1 MFVSTFLLLYGPRF
15 PLFILICRFFCLR
28 KTRGN
33 FDEKTIP
40 AFSTGCWRIR
50 KARDINF
57 YRQTMAQFQRKD
69 SHFVVYFPTDKTV
82 HVLSKAKIIFQSE
95 SFEDENVKV
104 MWKTSNIKE
113 DGTVVVEDMAYDGV
127 IVFSGSK

>member
-1 MFVSTFLLLYGPRF
+1 
-15 PLFILICRFFCLR
+15 
-28 KTRGN
+28 
-33 FDEKTIP
+33 
-40 AFSTGCWRIR
+40 
-50 KARDINF
+50 
-57 YRQTMAQFQRKD
+57 MAQFQRKD